1 MSVAS
6 GGAVSVFRLSPPNLI
21 FYVTDIGQVGG
32 SPPIAAAVVAAAG
45 KTAGRVVHGLGED
58 GCQVAYTRGAQCDE
72 LGEGS
77 GVTVPPGWSFLPF
90 PIFHS
95 PHSYV
100 PLTSSA
106 AGRCRGDG
114 AVVQGV
120 KVSRCSIM

>member
-6 GGAVSVFRLSPPNLI
+6 GGAVSVFRLSPSLI
-21 FYVTDIGQVGG
+21 FYVADIGQIGG
-32 SPPIAAAVVAAAG
+32 SPPIAAAVVAATG
-45 KTAGRVVHGLGED
+45 KTAGRVVHGRGD
-58 GCQVAYTRGAQCDE
+58 CCQVAYARGAQCDD

-77 GVTVPPGWSFLPF
+77 GVTVPPGGSFLPF

-114 AVVQGV
+114 AVFQGV
-120 KVSRCSIM
+120 KVSRSSIM